1 MGQLPPERWMSRF
14 LSAVNMVF
22 NPARPELATVTSET
36 LQAKIRTLLP
46 SQDGFGADLAAQ
58 NVIVPIVDLTEAA
71 EGSSVPQ
78 NLQTALAFG
87 SQTYH
92 GISNA
97 TTTIINTTGFFRATG
112 CSTVEASSSDLVF
125 DFQMSDG
132 AATKVVW
139 QHLVPASGSPDSFST
154 IQFDL
159 VFFLAAGESLI
170 ARSNNTSAVAGFS
183 TRQIADVNGNLVNP
197 SGFTPQ

>member
-1 MGQLPPERWMSRF
+1 
-14 LSAVNMVF
+14 MVF

-78 NLQTALAFG
+78 ILQTALAFG
-87 SQTYH
+87 SQTVFNV
-92 GISNA
+92 SNT
-97 TTTIINTTGFFRATG
+97 TTTIINTTGFYRVNAV
-112 CSTVEASSSDLVF
+112 SSVEASSGDILTALELT
-125 DFQMSDG
+125 DG
-132 AATKVVW
+132 ATTKTVWSHEATG
-139 QHLVPASGSPDSFST
+139 SGSPDSFSS
-154 IQFDL
+154 IQVDL

-170 ARSNNTSAVAGFS
+170 ARTNNTSS
-183 TRQIADVNGNLVNP
+183 TIIGSHRQIADVNGNLVNP
-197 SGFTPQ
+197 SGFTPT